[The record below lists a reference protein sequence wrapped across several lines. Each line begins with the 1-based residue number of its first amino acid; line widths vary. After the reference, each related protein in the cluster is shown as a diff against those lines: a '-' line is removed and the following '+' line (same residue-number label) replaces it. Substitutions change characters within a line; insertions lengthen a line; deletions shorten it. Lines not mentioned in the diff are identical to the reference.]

1 MPHPSSRR
9 SRLAGDEADHRLA
22 ELSLDEISGF
32 FFGGDI
38 DVPLYTSGIF
48 GVILVL
54 TMLFRPEGLIPSQ
67 RRKQEFHEGV
77 HDQPLYDVTHE

>member
-1 MPHPSSRR
+1 VFRKQ
-9 SRLAGDEADHRLA
+9 
-22 ELSLDEISGF
+22 
-32 FFGGDI
+32 I

-54 TMLFRPEGLIPSQ
+54 TMLFRPEGLIPSE
-67 RRKQEFHEGV
+67 RRKQEFREGV

>member
-1 MPHPSSRR
+1 VIVGAAFLSYLNQEG
-9 SRLAGDEADHRLA
+9 LANIGAWMNANGVSDFVFRKQ
-22 ELSLDEISGF
+22 
-32 FFGGDI
+32 I

-67 RRKQEFHEGV
+67 RRKAEFHEGV
-77 HDQPLYDVTHE
+77 HDEPLYDVTHE

>member
-1 MPHPSSRR
+1 MNANGVSDFVFRKQ
-9 SRLAGDEADHRLA
+9 
-22 ELSLDEISGF
+22 
-32 FFGGDI
+32 I

-54 TMLFRPEGLIPSQ
+54 TMLFRPAGLIPSE
-67 RRKQEFHEGV
+67 RRKAEFQEGV